1 MLRFSVFFALGVL
14 AFHQLSWLPD
24 WPWLAFA
31 PVLAMALWPSR
42 RLRPA
47 LSLLAGFAWSHAYAL
62 VTLPPDLPDD
72 GKVLRLELSGRVV
85 SLPDRSRDMVRFIFE
100 ADTIEGLDEPL
111 QGSWR
116 FRLSWRDPPEIGV
129 GEAWRLPVRLRAVH
143 GYASPG
149 AWDYEGWL
157 YWQGVRYRGYVLA
170 EGGPRR
176 LPGESCCRLTQLRAT
191 VSAAIDSVTASDY
204 ARGVMR
210 AITVGDQSGLSSDAK
225 DLFRATGTSHLMAIS
240 GLHIGLL
247 AGLGLMS
254 VSWTWRRIPALCA
267 RVPARLAGA
276 VAGLMVATLYAA
288 LAGMGLPTQ
297 RALIMLVVFAL
308 AVVLR
313 RGHNTMHALATAA
326 VCVLL
331 WHPPSVVSA
340 GFWLSFGAVAAI
352 LAAIPWTR
360 GRAVWY
366 RAAQVQLAITLA
378 LWPILMAVWYACQWG
393 RSPGQSDPGA
403 GVRSC
408 PRPDDAAGRPP
419 GAFGPGGGRLDA
431 ATAGRAPRPGSVG
444 TGNGRPPAHAG
455 SDTVRAGHAGTRRCW
470 CLRSALILSP
480 PGFPLRWLALPML
493 GLLWLPRAT
502 LLSPGEFDIHL
513 LDIGQGLGTVVETRR
528 HTLVFDTGPEYPS
541 GFSAAAAVIQP
552 FLAKR
557 GRTQIDRLI
566 LSHGDKD
573 HAGGV
578 AYLLSSLAVK
588 KVQSGEPER
597 VGHGAE
603 RCVAGE
609 SWRWDGV
616 DFEFL
621 HPPSEPRLSGN
632 DASCVLRISNSAGA
646 ILFTGDIGTGV
657 ERLLVQRMADKLA
670 SRAVVAPHHGS
681 RSSSGAQFVAATAPV
696 FVLYSTGWANRYGF
710 PAPQVAAR
718 WRAAG
723 ALALDT
729 APMGTIGLRFAA
741 DGTISGPT
749 AHRLGNKRFWWH
761 DSGLAE
767 PMHAVSSD
775 D

>member
-1 MLRFSVFFALGVL
+1 MLRFSVLFTLGVL
-14 AFHQLSWLPD
+14 AFHQLARLPD
-24 WPWLAFA
+24 WPWLAVA
-31 PVLAMALWPSR
+31 GVLAAVFGLSR
-42 RLRPA
+42 RLRPVLA
-47 LSLLAGFAWSHAYAL
+47 LLAGFAWSNTYAL
-62 VTLPPDLPDD
+62 ITVPPDLLDG
-72 GKVLRLELSGRVV
+72 GKVLRLELSGRVA
-85 SLPDRSRDMVRFIFE
+85 SLPDRSHDMVRFIFE
-100 ADTIEGLDEPL
+100 ADTVEGLGDPL
-111 QGSWR
+111 HGSWR
-116 FRLSWRDPPEIGV
+116 VRLSWRDPPDIGV
-129 GEAWRLPVRLRAVH
+129 GEVWRLPVRLRAVH

-176 LPGESCCRLTQLRAT
+176 LPGKPCCRLTQLRAM
-191 VSAAIDSVTASDY
+191 VSAAIDSVNASDY

-225 DLFRATGTSHLMAIS
+225 ALFRATGTSHLMAIS

-247 AGLGLMS
+247 AGLGLFS

-313 RGHNTMHALATAA
+313 REHNTMQALATAS

-360 GRAVWY
+360 GSAVWY

-378 LWPILMAVWYACQWG
+378 LWPILMAFGMPA
-393 RSPGQSDPGA
+393 SGA
-403 GVRSC
+403 APLVNLILVPVFGLVLVPMTLLSVLLLLSV
-408 PRPDDAAGRPP
+408 PAAGDWMLRQL
-419 GAFGPGGGRLDA
+419 GELLDLVRWGLEMVARLPLPDL
-431 ATAGRAPRPGSVG
+431 APTGLGTPELVLLVLAVG
-444 TGNGRPPAHAG
+444 
-455 SDTVRAGHAGTRRCW
+455 
-470 CLRSALILSP
+470 LILSP

-493 GLLWLPRAT
+493 GLLWLPRAAH
-502 LLSPGEFDIHL
+502 LSPGEFEVHL

-557 GRTQIDRLI
+557 GRRRIDRLI

-578 AYLLSSLAVK
+578 AHLLSGLAVE

-609 SWRWDGV
+609 RWRWDGV

-621 HPPSEPRLSGN
+621 HPRAEAELSGN
-632 DASCVLRISNSAGA
+632 DASCVLRISNNAGSV
-646 ILFTGDIGTGV
+646 LFTGDIGKGV
-657 ERLLVQRMADKLA
+657 ERLLVRRMPEKLA

-681 RSSSGAQFVAATAPV
+681 LSSSGAKFVAATAPDY
-696 FVLYSTGWANRYGF
+696 VLYSTGWANRYGF
-710 PAPQVAAR
+710 PAPRVAAR
-718 WRAAG
+718 WLAAG
-723 ALALDT
+723 AQALDT
-729 APMGTIGLRFAA
+729 APMGTIGLRFSS
-741 DGTISGPT
+741 DGSISGPT

-767 PMHAVSSD
+767 PMHAVSFGD
-775 D
+775 

>member
-1 MLRFSVFFALGVL
+1 MLRFSVFFTLGVL
-14 AFHQLSWLPD
+14 AFHQLARLPD

-31 PVLAMALWPSR
+31 VVLAVVFGSSR
-42 RLRPA
+42 HLRPA
-47 LSLLAGFAWSHAYAL
+47 HALLVGFAWSHAYAL
-62 VTLPPDLPDD
+62 ITLPPDLPDD

-100 ADTIEGLDEPL
+100 ADNVGGLDEPRK
-111 QGSWR
+111 GSWR

-129 GEAWRLPVRLRAVH
+129 GEVWRLPVRLRAVH

-176 LPGESCCRLTQLRAT
+176 LTGEPCCWLTQLRAK
-191 VSAAIDSVTASDY
+191 VSAAVDSVTASEY

-210 AITVGDQSGLSSDAK
+210 AISVGDQSGLSSDAK

-254 VSWTWRRIPALCA
+254 VSWTWRRIPAICA

-276 VAGLMVATLYAA
+276 VAGLLVATLYAA

-313 RGHNTMHALATAA
+313 REHNTMHALATAA

-378 LWPILMAVWYACQWG
+378 LWPILMAFGMPASGVAPLVNLILVPVFG
-393 RSPGQSDPGA
+393 LVLVPMTLLGVLLLLSFPAA
-403 GVRSC
+403 GDWMLRQLGDLLDLVRSGLEMAARL
-408 PRPDDAAGRPP
+408 PMPDLTLSGLGMPELALLVLA
-419 GAFGPGGGRLDA
+419 
-431 ATAGRAPRPGSVG
+431 V
-444 TGNGRPPAHAG
+444 
-455 SDTVRAGHAGTRRCW
+455 
-470 CLRSALILSP
+470 ALILSP

-502 LLSPGEFDIHL
+502 QLSPGEFEIHL

-528 HTLVFDTGPEYPS
+528 HLS
-541 GFSAAAAVIQP
+541 
-552 FLAKR
+552 
-557 GRTQIDRLI
+557 LI
-566 LSHGDKD
+566 H
-573 HAGGV
+573 
-578 AYLLSSLAVK
+578 
-588 KVQSGEPER
+588 
-597 VGHGAE
+597 
-603 RCVAGE
+603 
-609 SWRWDGV
+609 
-616 DFEFL
+616 
-621 HPPSEPRLSGN
+621 
-632 DASCVLRISNSAGA
+632 I
-646 ILFTGDIGTGV
+646 
-657 ERLLVQRMADKLA
+657 
-670 SRAVVAPHHGS
+670 
-681 RSSSGAQFVAATAPV
+681 
-696 FVLYSTGWANRYGF
+696 
-710 PAPQVAAR
+710 
-718 WRAAG
+718 
-723 ALALDT
+723 
-729 APMGTIGLRFAA
+729 
-741 DGTISGPT
+741 
-749 AHRLGNKRFWWH
+749 
-761 DSGLAE
+761 
-767 PMHAVSSD
+767 
-775 D
+775 

>member
-1 MLRFSVFFALGVL
+1 MLRFSVFFTLGVL
-14 AFHQLSWLPD
+14 AFHQLARLPD

-31 PVLAMALWPSR
+31 VVLAVVFGSSR
-42 RLRPA
+42 HLRPA
-47 LSLLAGFAWSHAYAL
+47 HALLVGFAWSHAYAL
-62 VTLPPDLPDD
+62 ITLPPDLPDD

-100 ADTIEGLDEPL
+100 ADNVGGLDEPRK
-111 QGSWR
+111 GSWR

-129 GEAWRLPVRLRAVH
+129 GEVWRLPVRLRAVH

-176 LPGESCCRLTQLRAT
+176 LTGEPCCWLTQLRAK
-191 VSAAIDSVTASDY
+191 VSAAVDSVTASEY

-276 VAGLMVATLYAA
+276 VAGLLVATLYAA

-313 RGHNTMHALATAA
+313 REHNTMHALATAA

-378 LWPILMAVWYACQWG
+378 LWPILMAFGMPASGVAPLVNLILVPVFG
-393 RSPGQSDPGA
+393 LVLVPMTLLGVLLLLSVPAA
-403 GVRSC
+403 GDWMLRQLGELLDLVRSGLEMAARL
-408 PRPDDAAGRPP
+408 PMPDLTLSGLGMPELALLVLA
-419 GAFGPGGGRLDA
+419 
-431 ATAGRAPRPGSVG
+431 V
-444 TGNGRPPAHAG
+444 
-455 SDTVRAGHAGTRRCW
+455 
-470 CLRSALILSP
+470 ALILSP

-502 LLSPGEFDIHL
+502 QLSPGEFEIHL

-528 HTLVFDTGPEYPS
+528 HTLLFDTGPEYPS

-578 AYLLSSLAVK
+578 AYLLSSIAVK

-621 HPPSEPRLSGN
+621 HPPSGPRLSGN
-632 DASCVLRISNSAGA
+632 DASCVLRISNRAGSV
-646 ILFTGDIGTGV
+646 LFTGDIGTGV
-657 ERLLVQRMADKLA
+657 ERLLVQRMPEKLA

-681 RSSSGAQFVAATAPV
+681 RSSSGAQFVAATAPDY
-696 FVLYSTGWANRYGF
+696 VLYSTGWANRYGF

-718 WRAAG
+718 WLAAG
-723 ALALDT
+723 TLALDT
-729 APMGTIGLRFAA
+729 APMGTIGLRFSA